1 MEEVEVFALK
11 SIGSV
16 LGYREMEVPFNLI
29 SEVEGTKKLVVFLP
43 GAAYTVQ
50 SPAFHYSQY
59 IFLEKGFDVLQV
71 NYLYN
76 DQVYDEF
83 TKEELSEAI
92 KYDVKTVLEEVL
104 KDTSYETFYF
114 VAKSLGTIALT
125 SIVNQDL
132 FKDAHIVW
140 LTPLL
145 QLDDVF
151 SAMVVSENRGLC
163 IIGDNDRCY
172 IEDRFNQLKDKSTIM
187 ASMLPNVNHRLEY
200 DHSTVESIDVL
211 KNVIKDIQEFV
222 V

>member
-1 MEEVEVFALK
+1 MFAME

-16 LGYREMEVPFNLI
+16 AGYREMRVPFTLI
-29 SEVEGTKKLVVFLP
+29 REVEGTKKLVVFLP

-76 DQVYDEF
+76 DQVYDDF

-92 KYDVKTVLEEVL
+92 KYDVKTVMDEVL
-104 KDTSYETFYF
+104 KDTSYDTFYF

-125 SIVNQDL
+125 SIVNEDL

-145 QLDDVF
+145 QLDNVF
-151 SAMVVSENRGLC
+151 DAMVNSENRGLC

-172 IEDRFNQLKDKSTIM
+172 IEDRFNQLKDKSTIL

-200 DHSTVESIDVL
+200 EHSTVESIDVL
-211 KNVIKDIQEFV
+211 KKVIKDIQEFV